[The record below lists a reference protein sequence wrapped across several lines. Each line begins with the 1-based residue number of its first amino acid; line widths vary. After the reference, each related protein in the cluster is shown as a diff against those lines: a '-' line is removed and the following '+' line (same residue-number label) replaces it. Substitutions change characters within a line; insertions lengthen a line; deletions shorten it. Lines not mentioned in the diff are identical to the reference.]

1 MNANASAYVIFG
13 GAMRI
18 PVEVAETDAARANG
32 LMFRGPL
39 ADDEGMLF
47 VFDAPGRYGFWMSN
61 VRAALDIIWLDAASR
76 VVWIAENA
84 PPCSGDRCP
93 TYEPPADASFVI
105 EVAGGFVRRHH
116 VALGDIV
123 TINRP
128 PSSSFR
134 RATPDRC

>member
-1 MNANASAYVIFG
+1 MRANASAYVIFAG
-13 GAMRI
+13 GMRI
-18 PVEVAETDAARANG
+18 GVEVAATDATRASG

-47 VFDAPGRYGFWMSN
+47 VFDAPGRYGFWMRN

-76 VVWIAENA
+76 VIWIVEGA
-84 PPCSGDRCP
+84 PPCNAEPCP

-116 VALGDIV
+116 VARGDIV
-123 TINRP
+123 TINLP

>member
-1 MNANASAYVIFG
+1 MFRPASARQATLF
-13 GAMRI
+13 
-18 PVEVAETDAARANG
+18 
-32 LMFRGPL
+32 

-47 VFDAPGRYGFWMSN
+47 VFEIPGRYGFWMRN
-61 VRAALDIIWLDAASR
+61 VRAPLDIVWLDDASR
-76 VVWIAENA
+76 VVWIVEDA
-84 PPCSGDRCP
+84 PPCNAEPCP
-93 TYEPPADASFVI
+93 IYEPPADASFVI